1 MIRKLSD
8 KNKGGIIIREQSKS
22 HWEKKYGV
30 LLLTIVL
37 AIMAVGTYGL
47 TKSEYE
53 RGKADELTK
62 AKIAA
67 KTTALTASQELNRA
81 RTMTAELRLITAQS
95 NGKINDFKS
104 IAKQLVARQKYAVS
118 LQLLPQK
125 GDIERFFYPENSHRA
140 AKTMRAKSGQLAR
153 CYAVKHD
160 EMVIQGPVDLSDGS
174 RGFIFLSAD
183 FPEAAAPEGSLG
195 LRGL

>member
-81 RTMTAELRLITAQS
+81 RTMTAESRLITAQS
-95 NGKINDFKS
+95 NGKINNFKA
-104 IAKQLVARQKYAVS
+104 IAKQLAARQ
-118 LQLLPQK
+118 P
-125 GDIERFFYPENSHRA
+125 
-140 AKTMRAKSGQLAR
+140 LA
-153 CYAVKHD
+153 
-160 EMVIQGPVDLSDGS
+160 
-174 RGFIFLSAD
+174 F
-183 FPEAAAPEGSLG
+183 
-195 LRGL
+195 